1 MNKNVRLLY
10 GFSFFDPFMIVI
22 PVWVPYLATQGI
34 TMRQFMELQAVFA
47 IVILCGEVPSGL
59 LSDLWGRKKTLLLGS
74 TLKAVSFSLLPLWSN
89 YEGFLCYHLT
99 MGIALSMISGGD
111 VALLYEWHLAAGG
124 ERSRGTAVLGNMK
137 LAGQTGA
144 AASALLGGAV
154 VTLSYGH
161 LLWANAILSWIPMLL
176 VLGVT
181 EPPAALAEGKKRK
194 RSEDL
199 KEILSTTLGRD
210 GATRFAFF
218 NLIASGAA
226 GLVMVWTHQK
236 YWQDS
241 GLPLAYFGV
250 LFASYNLIFGFA
262 GRAAALATT
271 RYGQRTVFTAVG
283 VLPVIA
289 CLGMASFSGWGGI
302 LLGTLGQIGRGLG
315 SVVFLNTLN
324 EKISSAFRATVIS
337 MAQMGTRASFALL
350 GPIVGYGIDAWG
362 LQSILSALGVLFAI
376 AFVLLLLPLVLREPR
391 LRPAGAS
398 SV

>member
-1 MNKNVRLLY
+1 VNKNVRLLY

-89 YEGFLCYHLT
+89 YEGFLFYHLT

-199 KEILSTTLGRD
+199 KAILSTTLGRD
-210 GATRFAFF
+210 GATRFVFF

-289 CLGMASFSGWGGI
+289 CLGMASLSGWGGI

-350 GPIVGYGIDAWG
+350 GPLVGYGIDAWG
-362 LQSILSALGVLFAI
+362 LQSVLPALGVLFAI

>member
-1 MNKNVRLLY
+1 VNKNVRLLY

-74 TLKAVSFSLLPLWSN
+74 TLKAVSFSFLPLWSN
-89 YEGFLCYHLT
+89 YEGFLFYHLT

-199 KEILSTTLGRD
+199 KAILSTTLGRD
-210 GATRFAFF
+210 GATRFVFF

-289 CLGMASFSGWGGI
+289 CLGMASLSGWGGI

-350 GPIVGYGIDAWG
+350 GPLVGYGIDAWG
-362 LQSILSALGVLFAI
+362 LQSVLPALGVLFAI